1 MDDEKANEESP
12 PTNQSTIDFLIACHW
27 LVTIVLEFRF
37 LFVVLFF
44 FLITFASPSSSLSRI
59 VVVIVIFRT
68 FFRLGCR

>member
-1 MDDEKANEESP
+1 MKGKRESP

-37 LFVVLFF
+37 LFVLFF
-44 FLITFASPSSSLSRI
+44 FLITFALHPSLSRI